1 MSKLVQQPIGKR
13 KITTERAPHNNMSQV
28 NKNSSD
34 NGWRTIPPLPRYESV
49 HKKKYQGP
57 TDESNWVIPGI
68 LMAGAYP
75 AAQEDNVHYSIIQSV
90 LSLGISTFICL
101 QAEYEHDPN
110 IPEFMWRQGYKLRT
124 YIFDAL
130 RILKAADIDPTKRL
144 GLMCKPDKLDFRH
157 VPIVDCSTT
166 NDSIVLELAQD
177 ICKRLKRGENI
188 YVHCWGGHGRAGTV
202 VSIVLGLLYN
212 LDPHEA
218 LKRCQQFHD
227 TRRAPLGVPSPQTAT
242 QRAQVIRIV
251 KKEMEKRKRM
261 AAKSSNNKKKIKNA
275 TKMQKLQ
282 QEQSHYI
289 NIGGLGSNV
298 TTKKQQRQNQNA
310 LNNAN
315 NQKNDSIP
323 VIQQKQKQQQPI
335 KANEVSHG
343 GMVIDTMLVDE
354 EDIMEE
360 EKKMKQQQQQQQLLP
375 GISPINASSHKNNT
389 LGLTNNNN
397 NNNNNGGTSNGN
409 NKVVRPLAP
418 PKTLASKQ
426 FVRKKAPASQQLSQ
440 LRRARASR
448 PTARKRSISKVNN
461 NSNNLKLMLGNNGN
475 NRITQTLP
483 DGTNLTSFTG
493 NTVVSAQ
500 QQQQQQQQ
508 QLPPANSN
516 NNRGRPSTFG
526 ARLPAA
532 KTRRVMGTQHRKH
545 QTGNSN
551 TGNTYKNNI
560 KNNMNQL
567 HHNKAIYKKP
577 VTSNFVISG
586 AHVNNRNSDAQLK
599 NDGNNNNNKK
609 QDDLRHARPLAPTV
623 GNKQK
628 QSPRSRNLLQKKA

>member
-1 MSKLVQQPIGKR
+1 MQQPVGQR
-13 KITTERAPHNNMSQV
+13 QITTEKAPRKRKGGMKFKKKGDTNC
-28 NKNSSD
+28 SD
-34 NGWRTIPPLPRYESV
+34 NGWRAIPPLPRYESV

-75 AAQEDNVHYSIIQSV
+75 AAQEDNVHYSIIQSI

-144 GLMCKPDKLDFRH
+144 GLMCNPDKLDFRH

-166 NDSIVLELAQD
+166 NDSIVLELAQN

-261 AAKSSNNKKKIKNA
+261 AAKTKKAAHNSNGS
-275 TKMQKLQ
+275 KMQLLE
-282 QEQSHYI
+282 QEQSQYI
-289 NIGGLGSNV
+289 KIGGLGSNV
-298 TTKKQQRQNQNA
+298 TTKKAQQQLQNQNA
-310 LNNAN
+310 SNNAN
-315 NQKNDSIP
+315 CNNNRGENSSMQLVEQKKPSKVNGMPSG
-323 VIQQKQKQQQPI
+323 
-335 KANEVSHG
+335 G

-354 EDIMEE
+354 ADIIEE
-360 EKKMKQQQQQQQLLP
+360 QNKKKQQQHLLP
-375 GISPINASSHKNNT
+375 GISPINACSHKNN
-389 LGLTNNNN
+389 GLISNNDNAN
-397 NNNNNGGTSNGN
+397 ASKSNSNNGS
-409 NKVVRPLAP
+409 VMRPLAP
-418 PKTLASKQ
+418 PKTFAAKQ
-426 FVRKKAPASQQLSQ
+426 FVRNKAPASNQLGQ

-448 PTARKRSISKVNN
+448 PVARKRSISKVTN

-475 NRITQTLP
+475 NRISQTLA
-483 DGTNLTSFTG
+483 DGTKVTVFG
-493 NTVVSAQ
+493 NSNAISGHNQ
-500 QQQQQQQQ
+500 QQGP
-508 QLPPANSN
+508 LLTN
-516 NNRGRPSTFG
+516 NNKHNRGRPSTFG
-526 ARLPAA
+526 AKLPAA

-545 QTGNSN
+545 QSGNSN
-551 TGNTYKNNI
+551 NTFKSHI
-560 KNNMNQL
+560 KNNMNQQY
-567 HHNKAIYKKP
+567 HNKVRYEKSVKKK
-577 VTSNFVISG
+577 NFVLSG
-586 AHVNNRNSDAQLK
+586 AHVNNK
-599 NDGNNNNNKK
+599 GNDVQQKQDMNNNKK
-609 QDDLRHARPLAPTV
+609 QDDIRHARPLAPAV
-623 GNKQK
+623 GNKQQ
-628 QSPRSRNLLQKKA
+628 QSPRSRNLLQKKAPK

>member
-1 MSKLVQQPIGKR
+1 MNQQPIGQR
-13 KITTERAPHNNMSQV
+13 QITTEKAPRKNKTGMSRNNKD
-28 NKNSSD
+28 NKNGSD
-34 NGWRTIPPLPRYESV
+34 SGWRAIPPLPRYESV
-49 HKKKYQGP
+49 HKTKYQGP

-202 VSIVLGLLYN
+202 VSIVLGFLYN

-242 QRAQVIRIV
+242 QRAQVIRII
-251 KKEMEKRKRM
+251 KKEMEKRKRK
-261 AAKSSNNKKKIKNA
+261 AAKAKKAAQNSNA
-275 TKMQKLQ
+275 SKMQLLQ
-282 QEQSHYI
+282 QEQSQYI
-289 NIGGLGSNV
+289 KIGGLGSNV
-298 TTKKQQRQNQNA
+298 TRKKTQQELQNQNTS
-310 LNNAN
+310 NNAN
-315 NQKNDSIP
+315 SNNNRSVNSNMQHAGQKKPTKLDGML
-323 VIQQKQKQQQPI
+323 
-335 KANEVSHG
+335 HGG

-354 EDIMEE
+354 ADIIEE
-360 EKKMKQQQQQQQLLP
+360 ENKKKQQQHLLP
-375 GISPINASSHKNNT
+375 GISPINTCSHNNT
-389 LGLTNNNN
+389 GLNSNNDNAN
-397 NNNNNGGTSNGN
+397 VSKSSSNSAN
-409 NKVVRPLAP
+409 VIRPLAP
-418 PKTLASKQ
+418 PKTFAAKQ
-426 FVRKKAPASQQLSQ
+426 FVRNKAPASNQLGQ

-448 PTARKRSISKVNN
+448 PVARKRSISKVSN

-475 NRITQTLP
+475 NRISETLP
-483 DGTNLTSFTG
+483 DGTKVTVFGGSNAISG
-493 NTVVSAQ
+493 NNQ
-500 QQQQQQQQ
+500 QQGP
-508 QLPPANSN
+508 LSTNNSN
-516 NNRGRPSTFG
+516 KNNRGRPSTFG
-526 ARLPAA
+526 AKLPAA

-551 TGNTYKNNI
+551 NI
-560 KNNMNQL
+560 FKSNVKNNMNQL
-567 HHNKAIYKKP
+567 HHNKVRYEKSVKKK
-577 VTSNFVISG
+577 NFVLNG
-586 AHVNNRNSDAQLK
+586 AHVNNKGNDAQQMQGL
-599 NDGNNNNNKK
+599 NNNKK
-609 QDDLRHARPLAPTV
+609 QGDIRHARPLAPAV
-623 GNKQK
+623 GNKQQ
-628 QSPRSRNLLQKKA
+628 QSPRSRNLLQKKT